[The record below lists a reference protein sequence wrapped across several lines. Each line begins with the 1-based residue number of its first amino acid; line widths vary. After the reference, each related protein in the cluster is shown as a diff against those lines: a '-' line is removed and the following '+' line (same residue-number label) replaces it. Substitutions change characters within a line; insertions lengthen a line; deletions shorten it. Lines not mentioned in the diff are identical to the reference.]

1 MIRRKKNGGW
11 ILITQHDHAELSG
24 QIMTHWGNSEFAR
37 PNPYDEVLFAV
48 REHDSGWK
56 EWDSLPKINPD
67 TGYPANFTE
76 MSFQDQDDI
85 WRKCYKPYSQDQ
97 PYASCLVALHFSKFS
112 RNNLRKDPGNQVAES
127 LHRELKEFVANGL
140 NLQIS
145 NGNIEE
151 IPSEIIKNL
160 KLLQI
165 GDIISLALCHG
176 WKSIEITEVPYDYN
190 GSETTLQ
197 IKSEDGFN
205 YTVTPY
211 PFDEPALKFSIQV
224 RSLHSKTF
232 SGDEELREMLSASR
246 YENLD
251 FTIRKG

>member
-1 MIRRKKNGGW
+1 MIRRDINGGW

-24 QIMTHWGNSEFAR
+24 QIMTHWGNDMFVR
-37 PNPYDEVLFAV
+37 PEPYDQVLFAV

-56 EWDSLPKINPD
+56 EWDSLPKINTE

-76 MSFQDQDDI
+76 MSFEDQGDI
-85 WRKCYKPYSQDQ
+85 WRRCYKPYSQDQ

-127 LHRELKEFVANGL
+127 LHKELKEYVADGF

-145 NGNIEE
+145 DGNLKQ
-151 IPSEIIKNL
+151 IPNDVIKNL

-176 WKSIEITEVPYDYN
+176 WRSVEITEVPYNYR
-190 GSETTLQ
+190 GSETTLH
-197 IKSEDGFN
+197 IESGDGFN

-211 PFDEPALKFSIQV
+211 PFDEPVLKFSIQS
-224 RSLHSKTF
+224 RSLQSKTF
-232 SGDEELREMLSASR
+232 SDDEELREKLSASR

>member
-1 MIRRKKNGGW
+1 MIRRDINGGW

-24 QIMTHWGNSEFAR
+24 QIMTHWGNDMFVR
-37 PNPYDEVLFAV
+37 PEPYDEVLFAV

-56 EWDSLPKINPD
+56 DWDSLPKINPE

-76 MSFQDQDDI
+76 MSFEDQGDI
-85 WRKCYKPYSQDQ
+85 WRRCYKPYSQDQ

-127 LHRELKEFVANGL
+127 LHKELKKYVADGF

-145 NGNIEE
+145 DGNLKE
-151 IPSEIIKNL
+151 IPNDVIKNL

-165 GDIISLALCHG
+165 GDIVSLALCHG
-176 WKSIEITEVPYDYN
+176 WRSVEITEVPYNYR
-190 GSETTLQ
+190 GSETTLH
-197 IKSEDGFN
+197 IESEDGFS

-211 PFDEPALKFSIQV
+211 PFDELNISFSIKGKEID
-224 RSLHSKTF
+224 RKTF
-232 SGDEELREMLSASR
+232 SNDQELRVAIEDSPDT
-246 YENLD
+246 NLD